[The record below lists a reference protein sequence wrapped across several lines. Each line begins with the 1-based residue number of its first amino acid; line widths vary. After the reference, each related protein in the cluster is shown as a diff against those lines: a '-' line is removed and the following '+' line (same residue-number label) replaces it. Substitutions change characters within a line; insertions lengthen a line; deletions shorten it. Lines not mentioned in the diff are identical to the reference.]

1 MQNVSVSPMSRENI
15 RQFVKKFRQLFGLG
29 DVLYFPIVRFIEWC
43 LPQLGLNYEIL
54 TVEEMSNTYGLTNT
68 KRNVLYIRED
78 VYCGAIEGNPRDR
91 FTLCHELGHFLLHTP
106 DRVSFA
112 RGKIPAYRDP
122 EWQAN
127 AFAGELMAPYYLTYH
142 MSLDEI
148 MVQCGMSRQA
158 AQIQHK
164 LYHGK

>member
-15 RQFVKKFRQLFGLG
+15 RQLVKEFRQLFGLG

-78 VYCGAIEGNPRDR
+78 VYCGAIEGNQETDLLYVMNWGISCYILL
-91 FTLCHELGHFLLHTP
+91 TGLALHEVKFRHTEI
-106 DRVSFA
+106 RN
-112 RGKIPAYRDP
+112 GK
-122 EWQAN
+122 
-127 AFAGELMAPYYLTYH
+127 LMH
-142 MSLDEI
+142 SLENSWHHI
-148 MVQCGMSRQA
+148 
-158 AQIQHK
+158 I
-164 LYHGK
+164 

>member
-68 KRNVLYIRED
+68 KRNVLYIKRRRLLRCNRRESERPI
-78 VYCGAIEGNPRDR
+78 Y
-91 FTLCHELGHFLLHTP
+91 F
-106 DRVSFA
+106 
-112 RGKIPAYRDP
+112 
-122 EWQAN
+122 
-127 AFAGELMAPYYLTYH
+127 
-142 MSLDEI
+142 MS
-148 MVQCGMSRQA
+148 
-158 AQIQHK
+158 
-164 LYHGK
+164 